1 MKNNRVV
8 RLFCRT
14 VRQTICRS
22 GPALA
27 LVLLAAA
34 PALATQTHGDPEGLV
49 VHQIS
54 HIFFLFSMGLLIY
67 WIRTRKL
74 IEKAAWRYIQYA
86 ALLFMIW
93 TLDAFATHL
102 IDEHYDWI
110 RVTRA
115 GPWHINIEAKNLSTA
130 VFYYLVKMDHLW
142 SVPAMMFMYLGLRR
156 LNRASRD
163 ENLRSGTSDR
173 TAPADPL
180 YLPDQT
186 IHTVFPRRPEK

>member
-1 MKNNRVV
+1 M
-8 RLFCRT
+8 
-14 VRQTICRS
+14 I
-22 GPALA
+22 A

-34 PALATQTHGDPEGLV
+34 PAVATQTHGDPEGLI

-86 ALLFMIW
+86 AFLFMIW
-93 TLDAFATHL
+93 TMDAFATHM
-102 IDEHYDWI
+102 IDEHYEWI

-115 GPWHINIEAKNLSTA
+115 GPWHIHIEATNLFTA

-142 SVPAMMFMYLGLRR
+142 SVPALMFMYLGLRR
-156 LNRASRD
+156 LNLASRD
-163 ENLRSGTSDR
+163 ENARAGTPGR
-173 TAPADPL
+173 TAPANPPQSL
-180 YLPDQT
+180 NPAKPAVLS
-186 IHTVFPRRPEK
+186 RRPEK